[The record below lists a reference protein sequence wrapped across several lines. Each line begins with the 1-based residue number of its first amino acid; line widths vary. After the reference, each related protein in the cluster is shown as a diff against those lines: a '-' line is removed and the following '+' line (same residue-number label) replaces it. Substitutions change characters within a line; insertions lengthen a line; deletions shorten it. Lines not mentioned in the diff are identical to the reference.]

1 MITNTL
7 TNKEKV
13 VSIRDLLSK
22 YEISPYEIAEKASVS
37 AMAIYNIIN
46 GETEQPR
53 EKTLDKILIAIE
65 DVLLNS
71 KNTLVKEPQS
81 FYNKDDVLINKISKL
96 EQILNENFNILAKG
110 VSETVTN
117 TRSIKEDTS
126 GLCSE
131 MQILKELLK

>member
-1 MITNTL
+1 MKTNTL

-22 YEISPYEIAEKASVS
+22 YEISPYEIAEKASIS

-46 GETEQPR
+46 GETEHPR

-65 DVLLNS
+65 DILLNS
-71 KNTLVKEPQS
+71 KNTLIKEPGS
-81 FYNKDDVLINKISKL
+81 DYIKDNELFNKISRL

-131 MQILKELLK
+131 MQTLKGLLK